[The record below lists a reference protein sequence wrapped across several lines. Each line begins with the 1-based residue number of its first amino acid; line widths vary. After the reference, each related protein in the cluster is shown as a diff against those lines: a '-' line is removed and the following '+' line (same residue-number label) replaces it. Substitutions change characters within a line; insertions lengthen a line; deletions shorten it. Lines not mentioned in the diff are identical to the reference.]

1 MLQGHRFSHGG
12 NMHQNLT
19 ISLGCITGYS
29 HQAVITSS
37 IQFCLSSLFPH
48 LSASL
53 YFPFLYHMFVH
64 LSWARGFCVSGVF
77 SGVPRPARLSIT
89 GQASSQRWY
98 AQACGTS
105 LGVVLGEV
113 CLHKPTGAGLGH
125 ILGLLF
131 LPVMLGLGLGSHHL
145 ISKDY
150 SFILNNHWAMNGR
163 NSVQGTNMKDLWLN
177 CSSSQNWPTDSFISY
192 CPNVFYNW
200 ILHQH
205 KYVDYMKTNAF

>member
-19 ISLGCITGYS
+19 ISLGGITGYS

-77 SGVPRPARLSIT
+77 SGVPRPASFHRCHWAGINSKMICPGLWHQS
-89 GQASSQRWY
+89 GGCLGRGLP
-98 AQACGTS
+98 AQANWCW
-105 LGVVLGEV
+105 
-113 CLHKPTGAGLGH
+113 TGAYPRLT
-125 ILGLLF
+125 
-131 LPVMLGLGLGSHHL
+131 LPACDAWLGLGFPSLNFKGL
-145 ISKDY
+145 
-150 SFILNNHWAMNGR
+150 FIYIKQSLSNEWE
-163 NSVQGTNMKDLWLN
+163 K
-177 CSSSQNWPTDSFISY
+177 
-192 CPNVFYNW
+192 
-200 ILHQH
+200 
-205 KYVDYMKTNAF
+205 